1 LQTQLA
7 VTFGQVA
14 LLVHFA
20 LAHEVQAAFAF
31 LTGTFGVAN
40 TDALAI
46 NIAAALKIIFF
57 MMFLN

>member
-1 LQTQLA
+1 MRYKL
-7 VTFGQVA
+7 
-14 LLVHFA
+14 
-20 LAHEVQAAFAF
+20 AFAF
-31 LTGTFGVAN
+31 LTGTVGVAN